1 MNGNNIYEM
10 VTNRIIEELEKG
22 IIPWQKPWHGV
33 RAGAYN
39 RISKK
44 PYSILNQMLLSKE
57 GEWATF
63 KQWTDIGGKVKKGSK
78 SELVVFWKLQPF
90 EEVKEDGEKVVK
102 HVPILR
108 YYNVFHISQVENVE
122 PLEVDFSELAPIE
135 EAEQIK
141 EAYKNR
147 EKILIEEIVSDKAF
161 YSPLRDYIQVPC
173 RKQYSEVEEFY
184 STLFHE
190 MIHSTGHR
198 IRLDRLDT
206 SANSAFGSE
215 IYSKEELVA
224 ELGSAYILNMLG
236 IESEKSFRNSTG
248 YIQGWLRKLKDD
260 PKFIVSAS
268 ARAEK
273 AVNYILNGEA

>member
-1 MNGNNIYEM
+1 
-10 VTNRIIEELEKG
+10 
-22 IIPWQKPWHGV
+22 
-33 RAGAYN
+33 
-39 RISKK
+39 
-44 PYSILNQMLLSKE
+44 MLLSKE